1 MLFKLKYSQMK
12 SRIKNP
18 KLRAFVEG
26 FKKTS
31 VPVTVIDFL
40 KDNDAD
46 FTIEFKSKIEKL
58 AKDSE
63 AVIKIVTG

>member
-31 VPVTVIDFL
+31 TPVTVIDFIKGKGFSL
-40 KDNDAD
+40 G
-46 FTIEFKSKIEKL
+46 FKTKIDRL

-63 AVIKIVTG
+63 FVIKIVTG

>member
-12 SRIKNP
+12 SRIENP

-31 VPVTVIDFL
+31 TPVTVIDFI
-40 KDNDAD
+40 KGKGDD
-46 FTIEFKSKIEKL
+46 FSLGFKTKIDRL

-63 AVIKIVTG
+63 FVIKIVTG

>member
-12 SRIKNP
+12 SRIENP

-31 VPVTVIDFL
+31 TPVTVVDFL
-40 KDNDAD
+40 KENDAE
-46 FTIEFKSKIEKL
+46 FTVGFKNKVKRL
-58 AKDSE
+58 ANKNE
-63 AVIKIVTG
+63 VVIKVVTG

>member
-1 MLFKLKYSQMK
+1 MK
-12 SRIKNP
+12 SRIENP

-40 KDNDAD
+40 KEGGDD
-46 FTIEFKSKIEKL
+46 FSIGIKTKVKRL
-58 AKDSE
+58 ANKNE
-63 AVIKIVTG
+63 VVIKVVTG